1 MTTIIARQFDNR
13 IVIAADSQVTSTRK
27 YNHPK
32 MAKITER
39 GQYLIAG
46 AGESA
51 ACDIAQHIWNPP
63 KPTAEDKKD
72 LYHFIISKVV
82 PSLKACFKENDYKW
96 EDKDD
101 DDTKFAFLLG
111 IGGEVFDSTDKAG
124 KPATFKLSQ
133 VIPGWSEALQLM
145 PVGSTWELYIP
156 ASLAYGT
163 RNVGGLIGPNET
175 LIFNVHLISSKP

>member
-13 IVIAADSQVTSTRK
+13 LVIAADSQVTSTRK

-111 IGGEVFDSTDKAG
+111 IGGEVFDIADDFAVSLDSDGFYGIGSGSSLALGALKAG
-124 KPATFKLSQ
+124 ASMA
-133 VIPGWSEALQLM
+133 EALAIAAEKD
-145 PVGSTWELYIP
+145 PYTAP
-156 ASLAYGT
+156 
-163 RNVGGLIGPNET
+163 PF
-175 LIFNVHLISSKP
+175 IFMEQEKWISK